1 MKTILSF
8 LLLVVVATASVAQV
22 MTGTTNNSDRLINR
36 LDKQSDQ
43 RWEHEV
49 RFSIAASGGD
59 KYTPVLLDKE
69 RNLQTPAQDLG
80 SFSIHFDSQDTVF
93 TGGAVCNMSA
103 HLSNNTDSVLHLVF
117 HRWQTLPNDT
127 WFSSVCFGDACYLA
141 KVDSLPWG
149 FIEYYEFPPFTETLF
164 KLALYA
170 PADANDSMNA
180 YIRIQAINT
189 KPDDTVGFTL
199 RAKAV
204 PQSSVGESNA
214 KTNFKI
220 QSVYPSP
227 LVSGSSLKVK
237 LTAPDNAG
245 YSYTIFDNLGREVA
259 FGSTRHQLMIGEN
272 TVEISS
278 LDGLV
283 TGSYLLRIKFNGGGS
298 DAIPFQVIR

>member
-8 LLLVVVATASVAQV
+8 LLLAVCATASFAQEPV
-22 MTGTTNNSDRLINR
+22 FDRYVLINR

-43 RWEHEV
+43 RWEHSV
-49 RFSIAASGGD
+49 SFTIAPTAD
-59 KYTPVLLDKE
+59 NNTPVLFDKK
-69 RNLQTPAQDLG
+69 RNIQTPAQDIG
-80 SFSIHFDSQDTVF
+80 AFSIHYGSTDTVF

-103 HLSNNTDSVLHLVF
+103 HLYNNTDSILHLVF

-141 KVDSLPWG
+141 RVDSLPWG
-149 FIEYYEFPPFTETLF
+149 FIEYYEFPPHSETIF

-170 PADANDSMNA
+170 PEDANDSMDA

-189 KPDDTVGFTL
+189 KPDDTVGFFL
-199 RAKAV
+199 SAKAV
-204 PQSSVGESNA
+204 PQSSVGASNA
-214 KTNFKI
+214 KTSFKI

-227 LVSGSSLKVK
+227 LVSGSPLKVK

-283 TGSYLLRIKFNGGGS
+283 TGSYLLRVKFGGGGS